1 MRIVTVD
8 DSQITAPELK
18 SRLRDLGHEV
28 VAHGFNGQTGIELC
42 REHRPD
48 VAIFDILMPIMTGD
62 KAAQAVKE
70 EGTAT
75 HIVLATSQGQKFAK
89 ELAANNGWRIIVKP
103 YSIGQLQHALE
114 GL

>member
-18 SRLRDLGHEV
+18 SRLTSLGHEV
-28 VAHGFNGQTGIELC
+28 VAHAFNGQHGVEMC
-42 REHRPD
+42 RKHRPD
-48 VAIFDILMPIMTGD
+48 VAIFDILMPLMTGD
-62 KAAQAVKE
+62 KAAQIVSD

-75 HIVLATSQGQKFAK
+75 HIVLATSQGQQFAK
-89 ELAANNGWRIIVKP
+89 DLADRNGWRMIVKP
-103 YSIGQLQHALE
+103 YSIGQLQQALE